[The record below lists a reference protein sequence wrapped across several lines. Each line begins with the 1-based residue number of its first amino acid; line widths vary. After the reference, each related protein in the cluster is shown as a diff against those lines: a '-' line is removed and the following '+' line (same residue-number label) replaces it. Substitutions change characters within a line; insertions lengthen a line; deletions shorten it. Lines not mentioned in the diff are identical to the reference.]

1 MSNEVQTDQHLLNVY
16 PAVLPSL
23 SLVWRAVVDVGDR
36 VDLGPSRGGQ
46 RYLIPITGG
55 RFHAG
60 PAGEGL
66 SGIVL
71 GGGADRQFLRAD
83 GVKELDALYEMQC
96 EDGTLITVRN
106 RVVIDEQVQPQR
118 YAMSVIQAQVDSTR
132 FDWLNRRVLV
142 GTLTSARPDRAAVV
156 IDAWLA
162 EPGTGT

>member
-1 MSNEVQTDQHLLNVY
+1 M
-16 PAVLPSL
+16 
-23 SLVWRAVVDVGDR
+23 
-36 VDLGPSRGGQ
+36 
-46 RYLIPITGG
+46 
-55 RFHAG
+55 
-60 PAGEGL
+60 
-66 SGIVL
+66 L

-106 RVVIDEQVQPQR
+106 RVIIDEQVQPQR

-132 FDWLNRRVLV
+132 FDWLNRRMLV